1 MRKSEGLDIWLGYGR
16 MVGMNK
22 LKYWILVTAALVK
35 VFTPSILMF
44 GSALVF
50 NGTLVGDA
58 MFILGICSLGWI
70 TDINFPQKPQ

>member
-1 MRKSEGLDIWLGYGR
+1 
-16 MVGMNK
+16 
-22 LKYWILVTAALVK
+22 LVTAALVK

-58 MFILGICSLGWI
+58 MFILGICSIGWV

>member
-1 MRKSEGLDIWLGYGR
+1 

-70 TDINFPQKPQ
+70 TDINFPQKPE

>member
-1 MRKSEGLDIWLGYGR
+1 

-70 TDINFPQKPQ
+70 TEVKLPEKPE

>member
-1 MRKSEGLDIWLGYGR
+1 
-16 MVGMNK
+16 MVGCGTLMKMNK
-22 LKYWILVTAALVK
+22 LKYWILVAAALVK

-70 TDINFPQKPQ
+70 TEVNLPEKPQ

>member
-1 MRKSEGLDIWLGYGR
+1 
-16 MVGMNK
+16 MNK

-58 MFILGICSLGWI
+58 MFILGICILCWI
-70 TDINFPQKPQ
+70 TDINFPDKPQ